1 MNDRKKIKT
10 LSVLG
15 PTASGKTGLAIGAA
29 RALGGEVVSCDSM
42 QLYRGM
48 DVGTATPD
56 REERGGIAHHM
67 FDIMD
72 PEEEFSAADYARLAA
87 PVIAEIDAR
96 GHLPILCGGTGM
108 YYDAL
113 MRITGFG
120 EGERDEELVASLFA
134 FAREH
139 GPEALHE
146 RLAAVDPEAAE
157 AIHPNNVRRVVR
169 ALEIWETT
177 GRTKTEVDRAQTAG
191 EIPYDDCPI
200 ILTFE
205 DRALLYERI
214 ERRVDEMM
222 AGGLEAEAR
231 ALFAPGR
238 NVSRTAAQAIG
249 YKEFLPYFRG
259 ECALTDV
266 TAAIKLATRHYA
278 KRQMIWFRRY
288 PDALRLAPDE
298 GGRMKSPDRLLEEA
312 LALRE
317 AWERRGKKS

>member
-29 RALGGEVVSCDSM
+29 RTLGGEVVSCDSM

-120 EGERDEELVASLFA
+120 EGERDEELVAALFA
-134 FAREH
+134 YAREH

>member
-1 MNDRKKIKT
+1 MKKINT

-15 PTASGKTGLAIGAA
+15 PTASGKTGLAIGLA

-56 REERGGIAHHM
+56 AEERGGIAHHM
-67 FDIMD
+67 FDIAD
-72 PEEEFSAADYARLAA
+72 PEEEFSAADYARMAA
-87 PVIAEIDAR
+87 PVIAQIDER

-120 EGERDEELVASLFA
+120 EAERDADLVASLFA
-134 FAREH
+134 YAEEQ
-139 GPEALHE
+139 GPEALHA

-177 GRTKTEVDRAQTAG
+177 GKTKTEVDRAQLDG
-191 EIPYDDCPI
+191 EIPYDDCSI
-200 ILTFE
+200 ILTFA

-214 ERRVDEMM
+214 ERRVDQMM

-231 ALFAPGR
+231 ALFAPYR
-238 NVSRTAAQAIG
+238 TVSRTAAQAIG

>member
-1 MNDRKKIKT
+1 MMKKIKT

-15 PTASGKTGLAIGAA
+15 PTASGKTGLAIGLAH
-29 RALGGEVVSCDSM
+29 ALGGEVVSCDSM

-56 REERGGIAHHM
+56 EAERGGVAHHM
-67 FDIMD
+67 FDVTD

-87 PVIAEIDAR
+87 PVIAQIDAR
-96 GHLPILCGGTGM
+96 GRLPILCGGTGM

-120 EGERDEELVASLFA
+120 GTERNGERTAALFA
-134 FAREH
+134 YAEEH
-139 GPEALHE
+139 GPQALHE
-146 RLAAVDPEAAE
+146 RLAAVDPDAAE

-177 GRTKTEVDRAQTAG
+177 GKTKTETDRAQTAG
-191 EIPYDDCPI
+191 EVPYDDCPI

-214 ERRVDEMM
+214 ERRVDVMM

-238 NVSRTAAQAIG
+238 TVSRTAAQAIG

-259 ECALTDV
+259 ECALSDV

-298 GGRMKSPDRLLEEA
+298 GGRMKSPDRLLAEA

-317 AWERRGKKS
+317 AWELREKK

>member
-1 MNDRKKIKT
+1 MNDRKKMKT

-15 PTASGKTGLAIGAA
+15 PTASGKTGLAIGLAK
-29 RALGGEVVSCDSM
+29 ALGGEIVSCDSM

-56 REERGGIAHHM
+56 REEQSGVPHYL
-67 FDIMD
+67 FDIID
-72 PEEEFSAADYARLAA
+72 PEEAFSAADYARCAA
-87 PVIAEIDAR
+87 PVLAEIDGR

-108 YYDAL
+108 YHDAL

-120 EGERDEELVASLFA
+120 EEERDEALVASLFA
-134 FAREH
+134 YADEH

-146 RLAAVDPEAAE
+146 RLAAVDPDAAV

-177 GRTKTEVDRAQTAG
+177 GRTKTEVDRAQIAG
-191 EIPYDDCPI
+191 EVPYDDCPI

-214 ERRVDEMM
+214 DRRVDQMM

-238 NVSRTAAQAIG
+238 HVSRTAAQAIG

-259 ECALTDV
+259 ECTLSDV

-278 KRQMIWFRRY
+278 KRQMIWFRRD

-298 GGRMKSPDRLLEEA
+298 GGRMKSPDRLLAEA
-312 LALRE
+312 LAL
-317 AWERRGKKS
+317 WEEWRSRKP

>member
-1 MNDRKKIKT
+1 MKKIKT

-15 PTASGKTGLAIGAA
+15 PTASGKTGLAIGLA

-56 REERGGIAHHM
+56 REEQGGVPHHM
-67 FDIMD
+67 FDIAD
-72 PEEEFSAADYARLAA
+72 PEEEFSAADYARMAA
-87 PVIAEIDAR
+87 PVIAQIDER

-120 EGERDEELVASLFA
+120 ETERKAALVASLFA
-134 FAREH
+134 YAEEH

-146 RLAAVDPEAAE
+146 RLAAVDPEAAA

-177 GRTKTEVDRAQTAG
+177 GKTKSEVDREQLAG
-191 EIPYDDCPI
+191 EIPYNDCPI

-214 ERRVDEMM
+214 ERRVDLMM

-231 ALFAPGR
+231 ALFAPGCT
-238 NVSRTAAQAIG
+238 VSRTAAQAIG

-259 ECALTDV
+259 ECALSDV

-298 GGRMKSPDRLLEEA
+298 GGRMKSPDRLLAEA
-312 LALRE
+312 IALRE
-317 AWERRGKKS
+317 AWERREKE

>member
-1 MNDRKKIKT
+1 MKKIKT

-15 PTASGKTGLAIGAA
+15 PTASGKTGLAIGLA

-120 EGERDEELVASLFA
+120 EAERDADLVASLFA
-134 FAREH
+134 YAEEQ
-139 GPEALHE
+139 GPEALHA

-177 GRTKTEVDRAQTAG
+177 GKTKTEVDRAQLDG

-200 ILTFE
+200 ILTFA

-214 ERRVDEMM
+214 ERRVDQMM

-231 ALFAPGR
+231 ALFAPCR
-238 NVSRTAAQAIG
+238 TVSRTAAQAIG

-259 ECALTDV
+259 ECTLSDV

-298 GGRMKSPDRLLEEA
+298 GGRMKSPDRLLAEA

-317 AWERRGKKS
+317 AWERRGKK